1 MATQSPASSGF
12 DAAAA
17 AAYLRKRWETVQAA
31 ATDPSLLK
39 SGASQPRRLMLRVPG
54 LMCNDRTARGA
65 DGQAAGRRRLVGRV
79 AGHGQAR
86 RQ

>member
-17 AAYLRKRWETVQAA
+17 AAYLRKRWDDVQAA

-39 SGASQPRRLMLRVPG
+39 SGALQHGGSCCG
-54 LMCNDRTARGA
+54 LQG
-65 DGQAAGRRRLVGRV
+65 
-79 AGHGQAR
+79 
-86 RQ
+86 